1 MHSVTAQTLRLIP
14 SHKGDHATAA
24 TFVPQPLLREDQY
37 HMEQAEKS
45 AQPKPTVPAGPGC
58 TAGSPAGRLPGDA
71 QGTSAAEAVP
81 GEHTLSSLSLCSF
94 HGLPRSWI
102 KK

>member
-71 QGTSAAEAVP
+71 QAPQQLRLPKGAHAEFTFSLFLSWAA
-81 GEHTLSSLSLCSF
+81 
-94 HGLPRSWI
+94 
-102 KK
+102 